1 MLLNLLILILVD
13 YQVMMEII
21 IKKMSKKTIMKSL
34 MMILKIFKRM
44 MMEKYQM
51 NKSYSWKNTMI
62 LMNKILLKK

>member
-13 YQVMMEII
+13 YQAMMEII
-21 IKKMSKKTIMKSL
+21 IKKMSKKTMMKSL
-34 MMILKIFKRM
+34 KMILKMFKRM